1 MKLTHY
7 CNSFNSFTAGNST
20 IACDPWVGEGEQ
32 TSWISYPIHKNGVN
46 ILNKINPNFIYISHL
61 HCDHL
66 DIKTLS
72 KYKKKNVKIIIKKYK
87 FPKLKNTILNLGFKN
102 ILECLPW
109 KKYKLNKD
117 ISIAIIPQIASNTS
131 GLPVE
136 IEYDLDTSI
145 VIQSNIDKSVFYN
158 GVDNPLSPKDYK
170 KVKNFITKQFNKKI
184 SVTILQDAAASEYPQ
199 CFLNIDRK
207 EEKKKVVNNILQML
221 KKRISILKPEIYCSP
236 TPGSIISGK
245 YSVLNKFL
253 AHPELG
259 EVKNVLRHNNCQ
271 IFNISGG
278 CSIIKENGKLIK
290 KTTKKKF
297 LKRKIIN
304 QYTNKKYFYAKDFKN
319 ITTEQLDKKFY
330 LACENYKNKL
340 SKIPIK
346 TSWNLNFQIYKNLS
360 LNASGKIN
368 NNDSRL
374 LKEYSIDFN
383 KTKKKN
389 KNNYTT
395 LKCHLDLKLFYGLLV
410 KKYSNWNQP
419 TSGTLILY
427 ERKPNKFDPNLLFSL
442 NFLTV

>member
-1 MKLTHY
+1 
-7 CNSFNSFTAGNST
+7 
-20 IACDPWVGEGEQ
+20 
-32 TSWISYPIHKNGVN
+32 
-46 ILNKINPNFIYISHL
+46 
-61 HCDHL
+61 
-66 DIKTLS
+66 
-72 KYKKKNVKIIIKKYK
+72 
-87 FPKLKNTILNLGFKN
+87 
-102 ILECLPW
+102 
-109 KKYKLNKD
+109 
-117 ISIAIIPQIASNTS
+117 
-131 GLPVE
+131 
-136 IEYDLDTSI
+136 
-145 VIQSNIDKSVFYN
+145 
-158 GVDNPLSPKDYK
+158 
-170 KVKNFITKQFNKKI
+170 
-184 SVTILQDAAASEYPQ
+184 
-199 CFLNIDRK
+199 
-207 EEKKKVVNNILQML
+207 
-221 KKRISILKPEIYCSP
+221 
-236 TPGSIISGK
+236 
-245 YSVLNKFL
+245 
-253 AHPELG
+253 
-259 EVKNVLRHNNCQ
+259 LRHNNCQ

-319 ITTEQLDKKFY
+319 ITTKQLDKKFY

-374 LKEYSIDFN
+374 LKEYSIVFN